1 MKKQQFALVFCYL
14 LGFSL
19 LLLFGCATSPILK
32 ISKDL
37 PNIVK
42 EYKHLTIHE
51 WDFDQIST
59 GIYLEKGEFFSILVD
74 AFHKRFYLSVSIEE
88 NGQYVMGNYYLTN
101 SPKSGYLF
109 IGNNVRKRHYKTG
122 IDIIV
127 WKRQDWDQI
136 AGFLEQMNEK
146 DPDNIEIATALSHAN
161 EYKGLYIAEAKANS
175 EIEKTK
181 KELLELKGATR
192 KEKEHTVSFVLKGK
206 EGTWEKPLMSES
218 GKQEKVA
225 HLEKKLTEL
234 NNILAQLEKMK
245 SELASERKRTRI
257 LTKELTEKG
266 KKEKDLLAEL
276 ERRAKTPPVIAI
288 ASPLDGSKVEIDR
301 IQLTG
306 VAQDDQA
313 VERLDIFVNNKPLRK
328 KIGRGLLVIE
338 GEYPSRVDFSE
349 RIQLQKGKNQ
359 IKIRALDSD
368 GLSSEKVI
376 TIEYIVKHKKI
387 WAVIIGIDN
396 YENVRQLRYAVNDAK
411 AFYEYLIHHN
421 QIPKENITLLLN
433 KEASLSKLRSVLGTQ
448 LKRKA
453 RKEDMVIIYYA
464 GHGAAEKD
472 SMSPDGDGLEKYLLP
487 YNANPRDL
495 YASALPMR
503 EISHIFSRIRSER
516 LILIVDSCYSGAS
529 SGRTISLAGVRAN
542 ISDEFLDR
550 IASGKGRIILTASG
564 ANEVSAEDE
573 KLKHGLFTYF
583 LLEGLRGKADTDR
596 DGLIT
601 VDEAYRYVSKHVPQ
615 ATGQEQNPVK
625 KGTVRGRLILGI
637 VN

>member
-1 MKKQQFALVFCYL
+1 MNTGVYLKEGDSYTILADEFYKKYHVRARIGEEIVYPEAYQ
-14 LGFSL
+14 SK
-19 LLLFGCATSPILK
+19 SP
-32 ISKDL
+32 
-37 PNIVK
+37 V
-42 EYKHLTIHE
+42 
-51 WDFDQIST
+51 
-59 GIYLEKGEFFSILVD
+59 
-74 AFHKRFYLSVSIEE
+74 
-88 NGQYVMGNYYLTN
+88 
-101 SPKSGYLF
+101 SGYLF
-109 IGNNVRKRHYKTG
+109 LGSYQEVTIG
-122 IDIIV
+122 IEIV
-127 WKRQDWDQI
+127 VWEREDYEQI
-136 AGFLEQMNEK
+136 ALFLEKMMEK
-146 DPDNIEIATALSHAN
+146 NPDNVEISAALRFVESH
-161 EYKGLYIAEAKANS
+161 KRLSMAEAKAS
-175 EIEKTK
+175 KEIQETKEKIQ
-181 KELLELKGATR
+181 ELKEEPQ
-192 KEKEHTVSFVLKGK
+192 KQKVVKPSSEK
-206 EGTWEKPLMSES
+206 KPSLIAKKSVNELE
-218 GKQEKVA
+218 KQEQITQLQA
-225 HLEKKLTEL
+225 RLNKLMETMAEL
-234 NNILAQLEKMK
+234 KEMK
-245 SELASERKRTRI
+245 SKLAEERKRTRI

-266 KKEKDLLAEL
+266 KKEKVLLAEL
-276 ERRAKTPPVIAI
+276 ERREKTPPVIAI
-288 ASPLDGSKVEIDR
+288 ASPKDGSRVEIER
-301 IQLTG
+301 IQLSG
-306 VAQDDQA
+306 VAEDDQG
-313 VERLDIFVNNKPLRK
+313 VKRLDIFVNNKPLRK
-328 KIGRGLLVIE
+328 KTGRGLLVTE
-338 GEYPSRVDFSE
+338 GGYSRRVDFSE
-349 RIQLQKGKNQ
+349 RIQLRSGKNQ
-359 IKIRALDSD
+359 IKIRVLDSD
-368 GLSSEKVI
+368 GLSSEKDL

-387 WAVIIGIDN
+387 WAVIVGINN

-421 QIPKENITLLLN
+421 QIPKENITLLLD

-453 RKEDMVIIYYA
+453 GKEDMVIIYYA

-503 EISHIFSRIRSER
+503 EIAHILSRIRSER

-542 ISDEFLDR
+542 ISDAFLDR